1 MNRNDWQ
8 ERNEGSRSFGRDY
21 GEDGPHYP
29 AGSATRGNDERRY
42 RDATA
47 TPRGWSGAQGTG
59 ARERG
64 DDERAVGWRR
74 DQDPERGA
82 SGFLRG
88 MARGD
93 SALFGAGEADYAS
106 GRGGESRW
114 GERGHADEDERALRD
129 YGRHARGD
137 EYRRPGWQG
146 NSLYNEADRGGPSP
160 YSGRGVHDHGFAGG
174 ERQPE
179 RWPQGRDD
187 NRRGPYR
194 GRGPRNYARSD
205 ERITEDLN
213 ERLTDNDMLDA
224 SDISVQVAD
233 GVATLSGTVASRWM
247 RHLAEDIA
255 DSCSGVKDIRN
266 EITVAAADEAGNASP
281 GGGTPM

>member
-29 AGSATRGNDERRY
+29 AGGAARGNDERRY

-47 TPRGWSGAQGTG
+47 APRGLSGAQGTG

-64 DDERAVGWRR
+64 DDERTVGWRR
-74 DQDPERGA
+74 DQEPERGA

-146 NSLYNEADRGGPSP
+146 TRCTTRPIA
-160 YSGRGVHDHGFAGG
+160 A
-174 ERQPE
+174 
-179 RWPQGRDD
+179 
-187 NRRGPYR
+187 
-194 GRGPRNYARSD
+194 GPRP
-205 ERITEDLN
+205 T
-213 ERLTDNDMLDA
+213 LDA
-224 SDISVQVAD
+224 ACTTMVSLAANGNRND
-233 GVATLSGTVASRWM
+233 GRRAATT
-247 RHLAEDIA
+247 
-255 DSCSGVKDIRN
+255 
-266 EITVAAADEAGNASP
+266 TAAARTGAVDHATTRARTSASP
-281 GGGTPM
+281 RTSTSASPTTTCSTPATSACRSPTAWPP